1 MSPRSRAHEAAGDY
15 ALAEPSVLSAAD
27 PDLPRK
33 RAAELR
39 RRPGGPWTPP
49 RSDAVDGGRNSGQPY
64 QTGSHTGLKSVVLK
78 FREFLLRSLY
88 FLSCAVFL

>member
-1 MSPRSRAHEAAGDY
+1 MAPEAVNACF
-15 ALAEPSVLSAAD
+15 LH
-27 PDLPRK
+27 
-33 RAAELR
+33 
-39 RRPGGPWTPP
+39 TPYQP
-49 RSDAVDGGRNSGQPY
+49 PQPTAFGILDGGRNSGQPY